1 MADRPLKA
9 GKFDMVFQN
18 GSRGVITGAAL
29 LALLSTSAL
38 AQQASCIGNSA
49 ATTGPAAFGGQSIK
63 MGAEVAI
70 EEINAKGGVLGK
82 KLNFVQYD
90 DAGAPPRGVDN
101 TRRVALSDKCVAIL
115 GGYHSTVAVA
125 QAEPVNE
132 IGIPYV
138 GVLAANTKAVEN
150 GQNPNF
156 MFRVSAKDKWVAR
169 FLVEQALKSSKT
181 GKIAFFYEN
190 TGWGNGALPDVKA
203 AMSAA
208 GKELVAAETFNWA
221 DQDMTPQVI
230 RARDAGADLVLL
242 WGLDREGN
250 QIVRSMDKVGWKP
263 TIIGAW
269 GIAGNLGELAGPLAN
284 GVQVIQTYTFM
295 GTMDAKK
302 QAFWDK
308 LKAKYN
314 LKDPSEIK
322 MGSGVANAY
331 DAVYI
336 IAKAIEKAGS
346 YDWKKV
352 REALYGVEYEGI
364 VADYKPA
371 FDAKDPERQDAI
383 LPKYYK
389 LTAWSDGKLLPIDQ
403 TTYGK
408 GN

>member
-1 MADRPLKA
+1 MI
-9 GKFDMVFQN
+9 FQN
-18 GSRGVITGAAL
+18 GSRGVIAAAAL
-29 LALLSTSAL
+29 LALFSTSAL
-38 AQQASCIGNSA
+38 AQQAPCIGNSA

-82 KLNFVQYD
+82 KLSFVQYD

-101 TRRVALSDKCVAIL
+101 TRRVALSDKCIAIL

-181 GKIAFFYEN
+181 GKIAFLYEN

-352 REALYGVEYEGI
+352 REALYSVEYEGI

>member
-1 MADRPLKA
+1 MISQFTFRA
-9 GKFDMVFQN
+9 GVAA
-18 GSRGVITGAAL
+18 AAL
-29 LALLSTSAL
+29 IGLFSTLARAD
-38 AQQASCIGNSA
+38 QMPCIGNSA

-63 MGAEVAI
+63 MGAEIAI
-70 EEINAKGGVLGK
+70 DEINAKGGVLGK
-82 KLNFVQYD
+82 QLTFVQYD

-101 TRRVALSDKCVAIL
+101 TRRIALADKCIAIL

-150 GQNPNF
+150 GHNPNF

-203 AMSAA
+203 AMAKA
-208 GKELVAAETFNWA
+208 GKELVAAETFNWN
-221 DQDMTPQVI
+221 DQDMSPQVI
-230 RARDAGADLVLL
+230 RARDAGADVALF
-242 WGLDREGN
+242 WALDREGN
-250 QIVRSMDKVGWKP
+250 QILRSMDKASWKP

-295 GTMDAKK
+295 GTMDPKK
-302 QAFWDK
+302 QALWDK
-308 LKAKYN
+308 VKTKYSLN
-314 LKDPSEIK
+314 DPKEIK

-346 YDWKKV
+346 YDWDKV
-352 REALYGVEYEGI
+352 RQALYTVNYDGL

-371 FDAKDPERQDAI
+371 FDISDPERQDAI

-389 LTAWSDGKLLPIDQ
+389 LTVWVDGKLLPIEQ
-403 TTYGK
+403 TTYSK
-408 GN
+408 TN